1 MAIGE
6 GARPVR
12 FCISACSA
20 NSSASS
26 KNPRPS
32 AEPEPEGPSPQR
44 WVSAMAT
51 AVARIMATTPGRMP
65 DNTPSTAGRFKNPC
79 STEAISSS
87 TAKGETT
94 APRTPAMR

>member
-32 AEPEPEGPSPQR
+32 AEPEPEVVTVGGPPPAQAMGASGQSAGAP
-44 WVSAMAT
+44 VSAAC
-51 AVARIMATTPGRMP
+51 ASPVHG
-65 DNTPSTAGRFKNPC
+65 
-79 STEAISSS
+79 SSFL
-87 TAKGETT
+87 
-94 APRTPAMR
+94 